1 MPQINIS
8 RKIKCRKLFGTD
20 YRVHNNSRH
29 FNAPLF
35 FFFLKKRLKSSSM
48 MDHKIETKLKFSE

>member
-20 YRVHNNSRH
+20 YHVHNNSRH

-35 FFFLKKRLKSSSM
+35 FLKKRFKSSSM